1 MMNFNSQIVHLL
13 DVEYLWVMKMNQLN
27 KRITF
32 LYNIRKHHVSKIIS
46 NYNINELEYN
56 ILGIIYVNESL
67 TIDDLCEKMKYS
79 KNVMQVII
87 EELKEK
93 GYIVLEN
100 DVIVLTEKGLSVLKE
115 IKKDTK
121 KIDNQLSER
130 IKDSDYQQILEM
142 LDILIDTYEQ

>member
-32 LYNIRKHHVSKIIS
+32 LYNIRKHHVSKII
-46 NYNINELEYN
+46 NDYNINELEYN

-130 IKDSDYQQILEM
+130 IKDSDYQQILET

>member
-32 LYNIRKHHVSKIIS
+32 LYNIRKHHVSKII
-46 NYNINELEYN
+46 NDYNINELEYN

>member
-121 KIDNQLSER
+121 KIDNQLSEK
-130 IKDSDYQQILEM
+130 IEDSDYQQILEM

>member
-121 KIDNQLSER
+121 KIANQLCEK
-130 IKDSDYQQILEM
+130 IEDSDYQQILEM